1 VGLFEVRTVEGRV
14 GFPLESRRYPWWTSA
29 FEPSVAAGAIRFQGG
44 GFSEW
49 RFTISPEITVK
60 PLKFIRP
67 AQGKVGRPNKR
78 GDWRGVLEVAY
89 GAVLI
94 SPKINNEDLR
104 VPQLEPF
111 EHGWLRRA
119 TFIRINATELVG
131 LR

>member
-1 VGLFEVRTVEGRV
+1 MIAIRVIEGRV
-14 GFPLESRRYPWWTSA
+14 GFPVEGRGLPWWVNA

-44 GFSEW
+44 AFNEW
-49 RFTISPEITVK
+49 RFTISPEIAVK

-67 AQGKVGRPNKR
+67 EQARVQRPNKR
-78 GDWRGVLEVAY
+78 GDWRGLIEVAY

-94 SPKINNEDLR
+94 APKITNDDLL

-111 EHGWLRRA
+111 DHGWLKRA
-119 TFIRINATELVG
+119 VIFRVNASELLG